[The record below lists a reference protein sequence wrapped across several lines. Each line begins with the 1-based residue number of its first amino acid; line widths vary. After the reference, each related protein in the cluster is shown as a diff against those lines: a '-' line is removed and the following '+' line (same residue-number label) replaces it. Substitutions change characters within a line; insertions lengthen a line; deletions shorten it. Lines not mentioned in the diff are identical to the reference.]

1 MEPHHSFFEAF
12 GAASSIN
19 VNEYLTEMWDDPSSP
34 RKSVQQWSDGTRSW
48 WGVKQPRVLSLPP
61 SSFLCSGAA
70 APRTTFVPLPK
81 CVDLGDFFLVVCSS
95 VRLKFVCFP
104 C

>member
-48 WGVKQPRVLSLPP
+48 WGVKQPRVHALV
-61 SSFLCSGAA
+61 AA
-70 APRTTFVPLPK
+70 FVL
-81 CVDLGDFFLVVCSS
+81 LVLRCSS
-95 VRLKFVCFP
+95 SKNDSRPLAKMCRSG
-104 C
+104 